1 LFKEKLISLTKKGI
15 NGVREINKIMEE
27 FRNNPPN
34 KIDESII
41 VKTDDFQSSIST
53 DNNKLKTTISL
64 PKSNVLIFTT
74 NDGTKVALRPS
85 GTEPKIKFY
94 ISVNGK
100 VDDKH
105 NYSNLEDKLENK
117 INRVISELKIH

>member
-1 LFKEKLISLTKKGI
+1 
-15 NGVREINKIMEE
+15 MEE
-27 FRNNPPN
+27 FRNNPPI

-53 DNNKLKTTISL
+53 DNYKLKKEIIL

-74 NDGTKVALRPS
+74 DDGTKVALRPS

-94 ISVNGK
+94 ISVNEK
-100 VDDKH
+100 VDDKQ
-105 NYSNLEDKLENK
+105 NYLNLEHKLENK
-117 INRVISELKIH
+117 INRVITELKIS